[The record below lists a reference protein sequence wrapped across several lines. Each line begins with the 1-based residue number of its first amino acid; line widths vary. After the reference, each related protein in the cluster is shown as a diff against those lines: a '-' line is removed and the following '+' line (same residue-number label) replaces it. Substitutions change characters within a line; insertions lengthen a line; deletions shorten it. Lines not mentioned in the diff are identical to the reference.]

1 MLLAAVVDYRVS
13 ACRNCL
19 RKHKCIH
26 VDNVL
31 VCVCMCFDVKQ
42 SGGVVKKLGWS
53 ELSSRWYFSCLVIT
67 LTNEKVNVSIRKRGP
82 REVETAKKQNK
93 KTRNKTLVQ
102 VKARKP
108 DITQV
113 NQGRLLF
120 HSISFLCQSMK
131 TKMDRRTR
139 REQTEEERE
148 KIKERKQRME
158 KERGKS
164 KIMTCR
170 LFTHHHCNLK
180 IERAK
185 VMIVFQT
192 NRTIINFV
200 QGHFPFLKIHQNK
213 PLSPPPKK
221 KQHGPSGEYQ
231 QPHAFK
237 RTTEKKR
244 KKTKNENVKRKRKN
258 WRRKSLTAAAI

>member
-82 REVETAKKQNK
+82 REVETAKKNKNK
-93 KTRNKTLVQ
+93 KRNKTLVQVQ

-148 KIKERKQRME
+148 KLKREKIENGERERKIKDNDLSSLYPSSLQ
-158 KERGKS
+158 
-164 KIMTCR
+164 
-170 LFTHHHCNLK
+170 LK
-180 IERAK
+180 
-185 VMIVFQT
+185 
-192 NRTIINFV
+192 NRTCQSHDCVLDKSND
-200 QGHFPFLKIHQNK
+200 HQLCSRTFSIFKN
-213 PLSPPPKK
+213 PPK
-221 KQHGPSGEYQ
+221 QTPFPS
-231 QPHAFK
+231 P
-237 RTTEKKR
+237 EKKTTR
-244 KKTKNENVKRKRKN
+244 SV
-258 WRRKSLTAAAI
+258 WRILVAARV